1 MMSGT
6 KIDDLE
12 GLLES
17 IRRIKAA
24 VVGDFCLDAYW
35 FIDESGSET
44 SVETGLPTR
53 PVQTQRYSLGGAGN
67 VANNLKALGAAEVRA
82 YGVTGEDPFG
92 RTMRRL
98 MEEAG
103 IDTGS
108 LLVQSDGWQTHVY
121 VKPTKDGREESRID
135 FGNFNRLQRETEESL
150 IARLDRDIGAVDIV
164 IINQQALAGI
174 HTEGFRRAL
183 NGLIRKHPRRIFI
196 ADTRRYSG
204 AYKGAYSQLN
214 DYEASSLCGR
224 ERRRGDLVL
233 PEEARRAGGDLFRR
247 RRKPVFITR
256 GERGCLVADGTGIH
270 EIPGLLVISRID
282 AVGAGDSM
290 LAGISAGLAAGRSN
304 VEAAILGTFTAGV
317 TIQKVFQTGT
327 ASPAEIL
334 KIGSDP
340 DFVYHPELAAD
351 IRKARRHGRSEIE
364 IVCEPHARMKIT
376 HAIFDHDGTISI
388 LREGWEQ
395 IMSPMMVKAVLGKA
409 YQGADEALYGR
420 VLKRVDEFIDKTTG
434 VQTLAQMQG
443 LVEIVREFGIVPARS
458 VLDARG
464 YKKIYNRA
472 LLGMVR
478 GRLEKLDRGELSV
491 EDFTLKNA
499 VPLLRRL
506 HRAGIRLYLASGTDE
521 ADVKREAAALGYAPL
536 FEGRIYGAVGDVT
549 KEAKRIVL
557 ERILRDI
564 GPANAGHLVVFGD
577 GPVEI
582 RETHKRGGYAVGLA
596 SHEIRRYGLDLKK
609 RARLIK
615 AGADIILPDYSQME
629 AVLRFLKIR

>member
-1 MMSGT
+1 MSGT

-44 SVETGLPTR
+44 SVETGLSTR

-103 IDTGS
+103 IDTRS
-108 LLVQSDGWQTHVY
+108 LLVQSGGWQTHVY

-135 FGNFNRLQRETEESL
+135 FGNFNRLQRETEDRL

-174 HTEGFRRAL
+174 HTERFRRAL

-204 AYKGAYSQLN
+204 AYKGALSQLN

-233 PEEARRAGGDLFRR
+233 PEEARRAGGELFRR

-364 IVCEPHARMKIT
+364 IVHEPPVRMKIT

-395 IMSPMMVKAVLGKA
+395 IMSPMMVRAVLGKT
-409 YQGADEALYGR
+409 YEQADEALYGR

-443 LVEIVREFGIVPARS
+443 LVEIVREFGIIAARS

-564 GPANAGHLVVFGD
+564 GPENAGHLVVFGD

-609 RARLIK
+609 RARLIQ

-629 AVLRFLKIR
+629 ALLRFLKIR